1 MWQEGV
7 LPADPGNDTHLYIL
21 PSLLRLVPSATTA
34 RLACLSEIVLT
45 VHYSWRKL
53 SRTKVSVGKG
63 KDRTIFPRPVQESGC
78 EVSRG
83 SCTWKDSNS

>member
-21 PSLLRLVPSATTA
+21 PSLLLRVPLATTS
-34 RLACLSEIVLT
+34 RLASLSEIVLT

-53 SRTKVSVGKG
+53 IRIKVSVGKG
-63 KDRTIFPRPVQESGC
+63 KDKTIFPRPVRESSC
-78 EVSRG
+78 EVSRH
-83 SCTWKDSNS
+83 SCTWKDLNS